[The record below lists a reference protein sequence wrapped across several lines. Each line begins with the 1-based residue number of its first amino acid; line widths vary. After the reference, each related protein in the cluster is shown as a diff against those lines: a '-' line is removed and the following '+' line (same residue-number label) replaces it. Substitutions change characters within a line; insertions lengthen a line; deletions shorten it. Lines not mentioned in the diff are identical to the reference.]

1 MALIK
6 CPECNKEISSSAKL
20 CPHCGCDFF
29 SMLKNRFQIQF
40 IIFDQSQKPIYSF
53 EKYPQ
58 DGNVG
63 ILIINQINAFAEF
76 RVNKNILSILYEG
89 EKKEYLL
96 TPFGFV
102 RNVNGTFI
110 PDGEYISYETT
121 INSIYNPNLPLIFK
135 INGTGLYNKTPM
147 NYYKTDNF
155 ILVETNS
162 YGLSSIDILI
172 KYENMWYHTFYA
184 TKTLNGQS
192 KLVEEYNDLYKLYL
206 ANKKEPKAVNYN
218 TVQCPYCHSHDTNQI
233 GILSRM
239 FSTGFFGLGSKK
251 LGKQWHCNSCGSDF

>member
-76 RVNKNILSILYEG
+76 QVNKNILSILYEG
-89 EKKEYLL
+89 
-96 TPFGFV
+96 
-102 RNVNGTFI
+102 
-110 PDGEYISYETT
+110 
-121 INSIYNPNLPLIFK
+121 
-135 INGTGLYNKTPM
+135 
-147 NYYKTDNF
+147 
-155 ILVETNS
+155 
-162 YGLSSIDILI
+162 
-172 KYENMWYHTFYA
+172 
-184 TKTLNGQS
+184 
-192 KLVEEYNDLYKLYL
+192 
-206 ANKKEPKAVNYN
+206 
-218 TVQCPYCHSHDTNQI
+218 
-233 GILSRM
+233 
-239 FSTGFFGLGSKK
+239 
-251 LGKQWHCNSCGSDF
+251 